1 MRDLTWAEFVALHEY
16 VAAHARQPEYFDPR
30 PVLSIPA
37 RDDHHSGYAEYLLT
51 GHYPVPDSV
60 AERCAAETELARR
73 SLADPLWM
81 IRT

>member
-16 VAAHARQPEYFDPR
+16 VAAHARWPEYFAPR

-37 RDDHHSGYAEYLLT
+37 RDDRSGYAEYLLT
-51 GHYPVPDSV
+51 GRYPVPDSV
-60 AERCAAETELARR
+60 AARCAAETETAWRTR
-73 SLADPLWM
+73 ADPLWM